1 MVGII
6 IPYYQHKLQY
16 KLHFIYTFLIN
27 IIFFIKLKFY
37 YFLESRYRLKLKL
50 FFHINY
56 IHWNHIRQYIITTNI
71 RNISSSK
78 INLKINFPSQN
89 QFKNLKEIKIII
101 KQKKLYLDM
110 LNSRTNI
117 NNWCGLFDLKK
128 TLTVKKTC
136 HIVSLQ
142 YRLVWDVR
150 LIAQIKIHRVIVQLT
165 FSNQKSI
172 LFE

>member
-1 MVGII
+1 M
-6 IPYYQHKLQY
+6 
-16 KLHFIYTFLIN
+16 
-27 IIFFIKLKFY
+27 IFFIKLKFY

-50 FFHINY
+50 FFSFKLY
-56 IHWNHIRQYIITTNI
+56 TLNHIRQYIFTTNI
-71 RNISSSK
+71 RNNSSSK

-136 HIVSLQ
+136 HVLKLHLMKCIFENFFEK
-142 YRLVWDVR
+142 R
-150 LIAQIKIHRVIVQLT
+150 HRKVL
-165 FSNQKSI
+165 
-172 LFE
+172 